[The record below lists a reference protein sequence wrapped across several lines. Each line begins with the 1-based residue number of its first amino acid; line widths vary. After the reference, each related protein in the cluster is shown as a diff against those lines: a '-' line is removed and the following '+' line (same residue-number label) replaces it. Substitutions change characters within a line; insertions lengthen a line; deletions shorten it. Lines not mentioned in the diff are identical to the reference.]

1 MQHQPQ
7 PLPEAPLCMVLLV
20 DAVKITLFNDT
31 VAGFLNELLEATV
44 MQHQPQA
51 PPGGLEFAVHV
62 SDRPKLRLDAYPP
75 GLAPLVLGYSKV
87 WRCGGVDS
95 TWGAARALGCE

>member
-1 MQHQPQ
+1 MYLMASHHGR
-7 PLPEAPLCMVLLV
+7 LH
-20 DAVKITLFNDT
+20 DA
-31 VAGFLNELLEATV
+31 AGFLNELLEATA

-51 PPGGLEFAVHV
+51 LPEGLEFAVHV

-87 WRCGGVDS
+87 WRCGGVGLQCPS
-95 TWGAARALGCE
+95 